1 MSPVVVQWDILY
13 QLGIIGIACVAFQRM
28 LRRFLERDQYEYMKD
43 ILFVACWLVFGLVSG
58 SPTVRLIVSAA
69 SGACLIGICQR
80 IYRNRDLRWA
90 YLVLGAAIALFGP
103 RIFFIGLPEGRYLYL
118 SPLVS
123 VIVTALW
130 MGFFPLLMQ
139 ELDQI
144 PGLAG
149 YLLATCWSLVLLVSF
164 PATRAFS
171 ESFYLGTAALLFLA
185 IFWSRHGQVYRRLGE
200 PLAAMWG
207 MLAAGAST
215 IGVSKGIAF
224 TTLMVLPIGLFALP
238 IMEFSL
244 QIVSRAVAS
253 HPQANMSLY
262 RKLVDHGLD
271 HPSAVR
277 FVAGICSSFALA
289 IALAQMDLFYAAAA
303 TATAAIVLL
312 VVPAARKILSA
323 TNRENGRNPSLWGIR
338 VDNVSLNFA
347 ISKVKSWVAFGN
359 RGYVIVTPDALAALR
374 SRYDRNY
381 RAIAREADLVLP
393 DGMGLIQAL
402 RLLGTPVQQRIPGV
416 EFVEQLCRLS
426 ASEKSPIF
434 FLGAREGVATEAAS
448 RLSQKF
454 PGMVIAGTRHGYFSK
469 DEEESVCREIREAGT
484 RILLV
489 GLGVP
494 QQEMFIRRNLPSLGH
509 VVAMGVG
516 GSFDVLSGKLRR
528 APSLMQKLGLEWL
541 FRLCQEPRARFR
553 KDLGL
558 ALFAALVL
566 LKRVG
571 LDHWKDGELHG

>member
-1 MSPVVVQWDILY
+1 MSPVVVQWNMLY
-13 QLGIIGIACVAFQRM
+13 QVGLIGIACIASQRL
-28 LRRFLERDQYEYMKD
+28 LRRFLERDQYDYMKD
-43 ILFVACWLVFGLVSG
+43 ILFVACWLVFGLVSE
-58 SPTVRLIVSAA
+58 SSTIRLIVAA
-69 SGACLIGICQR
+69 GCGACLIGVCQR
-80 IYRNRDLRWA
+80 TYRNRDLRWA
-90 YLVLGAAIALFGP
+90 YLALGAVIAMFGP

-123 VIVTALW
+123 VIVTSLW

-164 PATRAFS
+164 PATHAFS
-171 ESFYLGTAALLFLA
+171 ESFYLGVAALLFLA
-185 IFWSRHGQVYRRLGE
+185 VFWSRHGQVYRRLGE
-200 PLAAMWG
+200 PLTAMWG
-207 MLAAGAST
+207 MLAACAST
-215 IGVSKGIAF
+215 IGVSKGVAF
-224 TTLMVLPIGLFALP
+224 TTLMVLPVGLFALP

-253 HPQANMSLY
+253 TPRGDVSLY

-271 HPSAVR
+271 HPTAVR

-289 IALAQMDLFYAAAA
+289 IALAQMDLDLPAAV
-303 TATAAIVLL
+303 TAAGAFAVF
-312 VVPAARKILSA
+312 VFPALRKILSA
-323 TNRENGRNPSLWGIR
+323 TDRESERNPSLWGIR

-347 ISKVKSWVAFGN
+347 LSKVKSWISFGN

-374 SRYDRNY
+374 SRYDKGY
-381 RAIAREADLVLP
+381 RAMVREADLVLP

-402 RLLGTPVQQRIPGV
+402 KLLGSPVQQRIPGV

-426 ASEKSPIF
+426 ASEKNPVY
-434 FLGAREGVATEAAS
+434 FLGAKEGVAKAAAE
-448 RLSQKF
+448 RLSEKY
-454 PGMVIAGTRHGYFSK
+454 PGMVVAGFRHGYFRR
-469 DEEESVCREIREAGT
+469 DEEEAVCREIREAGT
-484 RILLV
+484 QILLV

-494 QQEMFIRRNLPSLGH
+494 HQELFIRRNLASLGH

-516 GSFDVLSGKLRR
+516 GSFDVLSGNLRR
-528 APSLMQKLGLEWL
+528 APRFMQKCGLEWL
-541 FRLCQEPRARFR
+541 FRLCQEPGIRFR

-558 ALFAALVL
+558 VLFVLLVL
-566 LKRVG
+566 MKRCG
-571 LDHWKDGELHG
+571 LDRWNGGEEA

>member
-1 MSPVVVQWDILY
+1 
-13 QLGIIGIACVAFQRM
+13 
-28 LRRFLERDQYEYMKD
+28 
-43 ILFVACWLVFGLVSG
+43 
-58 SPTVRLIVSAA
+58 
-69 SGACLIGICQR
+69 
-80 IYRNRDLRWA
+80 
-90 YLVLGAAIALFGP
+90 
-103 RIFFIGLPEGRYLYL
+103 
-118 SPLVS
+118 
-123 VIVTALW
+123 
-130 MGFFPLLMQ
+130 
-139 ELDQI
+139 
-144 PGLAG
+144 
-149 YLLATCWSLVLLVSF
+149 
-164 PATRAFS
+164 
-171 ESFYLGTAALLFLA
+171 
-185 IFWSRHGQVYRRLGE
+185 
-200 PLAAMWG
+200 
-207 MLAAGAST
+207 
-215 IGVSKGIAF
+215 
-224 TTLMVLPIGLFALP
+224 
-238 IMEFSL
+238 
-244 QIVSRAVAS
+244 
-253 HPQANMSLY
+253 
-262 RKLVDHGLD
+262 
-271 HPSAVR
+271 
-277 FVAGICSSFALA
+277 
-289 IALAQMDLFYAAAA
+289 MDLFYAAAA

-566 LKRVG
+566 LKRFG